1 LTDEFTFAPLAPA
14 YDRTGFSCGVAPLDR
29 YFRELATQDIRRR
42 VSNCFVALDPAGKVV
57 GYYTFAA
64 TSLPL
69 PDLAPEH
76 ARNLPRYSALPAVLI
91 GRLAVDQA
99 FRGRG
104 LGSAMIVDAIG
115 RAMRAE
121 PAIFALIVD
130 AKDDAARGFY
140 EHLGFHRFASR
151 PMALYL
157 PIAEAARRLGSAPI
171 PDARRG
177 GGPG

>member
-1 LTDEFTFAPLAPA
+1 VSEAFSFEALSASH
-14 YDRTGFSCGVAPLDR
+14 DRAAFCCGVPPLDR

-42 VSNCFVALDPAGKVV
+42 VSNCFVALDSARKVA

-69 PDLAPEH
+69 TELTTEQ
-76 ARNLPRYSALPAVLI
+76 ARHLPRYSLFPAALI
-91 GRLAVDQA
+91 GRLAVDEG

-104 LGSAMIVDAIG
+104 LGGMLIVDAIA

-130 AKDDAARGFY
+130 AKDEVALGFY
-140 EHLGFHRFASR
+140 EHHGFYHFASR
-151 PMALYL
+151 PMTLFL
-157 PIAEAARRLGSAPI
+157 PIAEAARRIATDP
-171 PDARRG
+171 P
-177 GGPG
+177 

>member
-14 YDRTGFSCGVAPLDR
+14 YDRAGFSCGVAPLDR

-42 VSNCFVALDPAGKVV
+42 VSNCFVALDPAGKVA

-76 ARNLPRYSALPAVLI
+76 ARRLPRYSALPAVLI

-104 LGSAMIVDAIG
+104 LGSAMIVDAIA

-140 EHLGFHRFASR
+140 EHLGFHQFTSR
-151 PMALYL
+151 PMTLYL
-157 PIAEAARRLGSAPI
+157 PIAEAARRLGSS
-171 PDARRG
+171 RG
-177 GGPG
+177 

>member
-1 LTDEFTFAPLAPA
+1 VTETFAFEPLGANHNRSA
-14 YDRTGFSCGVAPLDR
+14 FSCGVPALDR

-42 VSNCFVALDPAGKVV
+42 VSNCFVALDSTGTIA

-69 PDLAPEH
+69 TELPPEQ
-76 ARNLPRYSALPAVLI
+76 ARRLPRYPSFPACLV
-91 GRLAVDQA
+91 GRLAVDQQ

-104 LGSAMIVDAIG
+104 LGSMLIVDAIA

-130 AKDDAARGFY
+130 AKDEVALGFY
-140 EHLGFHRFASR
+140 EHLGFHRFASQ
-151 PMALYL
+151 PMTLYL
-157 PIAEAARRLGSAPI
+157 PIAEAARRLSP
-171 PDARRG
+171 
-177 GGPG
+177 

>member
-1 LTDEFTFAPLAPA
+1 MSEAFTFEPLSATH
-14 YDRTGFSCGVAPLDR
+14 DRAGFSCGVPALDR

-42 VSNCFVALDPAGKVV
+42 VSNCFVALDAVGKVA

-69 PDLAPEH
+69 TELTPEQ
-76 ARNLPRYSALPAVLI
+76 AKRLPRYPSFPACLV
-91 GRLAVDQA
+91 GWLAVDRE

-104 LGSAMIVDAIG
+104 LGSLLIVDAIA

-130 AKDDAARGFY
+130 AKDEVAVGFY
-140 EHLGFHRFASR
+140 EHLGFQRFASR
-151 PMALYL
+151 PMTLFL
-157 PIAEAARRLGSAPI
+157 PIADAARRIVPAGGS
-171 PDARRG
+171 
-177 GGPG
+177 